1 MAGSA
6 MGNWGEQKFNI
17 AKRPGMTKVTTTYIA
32 KIAKAIGEITGD
44 PQLSA
49 IGAGLGSRLPR
60 EAPGGDVSQPA
71 MASPEEMPPP
81 EAPVEGEF
89 PPPPQPPVS

>member
-1 MAGSA
+1 MGGSA
-6 MGNWGEQKFNI
+6 MGRWGEEKFNI
-17 AKRPGMTKVTTTYIA
+17 GKQPGMAKATTTYIA

-71 MASPEEMPPP
+71 MAAPEEMP
-81 EAPVEGEF
+81 EGEF
-89 PPPPQPPVS
+89 PPPPNQPPVM